1 MLLRDAVEPMSEHAQ
16 VGGRFRGK
24 LSTHGLEV
32 AGALETAE
40 VLAGGVESV
49 GVVDSEPGDGALAD
63 ETKDEAVCFRENTW
77 ILCPDGRQLVD
88 IEETSIV
95 DFLSCNTPVGEAV
108 DLVVEKSVQEHE
120 APRVAGSAVEEP
132 HVLRDEV
139 ADVA

>member
-1 MLLRDAVEPMSEHAQ
+1 M
-16 VGGRFRGK
+16 
-24 LSTHGLEV
+24 
-32 AGALETAE
+32 
-40 VLAGGVESV
+40 
-49 GVVDSEPGDGALAD
+49 VDSEPGDGALAD

-77 ILCPDGRQLVD
+77 VLCPDGRQLVD
-88 IEETSIV
+88 IEEASIV

-108 DLVVEKSVQEHE
+108 DLVVEKSVQEIE